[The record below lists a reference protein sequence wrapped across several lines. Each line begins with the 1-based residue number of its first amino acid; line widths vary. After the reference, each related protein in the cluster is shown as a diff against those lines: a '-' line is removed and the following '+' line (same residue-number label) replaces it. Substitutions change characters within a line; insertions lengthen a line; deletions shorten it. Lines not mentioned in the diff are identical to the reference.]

1 MPTFAPLN
9 PAGYILGTGAKTR
22 CQKGNWGWDVFSVQ
36 HMLIALGHPHPTY
49 GADGAYGDETAR
61 AVTAFQ
67 KAQGNL
73 YVDGWAGPATVQR
86 GNLLLMNALTGLPKG
101 LARGQ
106 IGKESGFISGNHSE
120 KRAPRSWITPTYK
133 PDINGNYFDMGV
145 SQMASEYHKY
155 EKAFNPKE
163 ALAFYVSHVRGKY
176 FEYKRVGFITAER
189 RLWELAAGSWN
200 APAWTD
206 RLARGQSLSTEQREW
221 IEAYIDRV
229 TSEMVV

>member
-9 PAGYILGTGAKTR
+9 PAGYILGTGVKTR
-22 CQKGNWGWDVFSVQ
+22 VQKGNRGWDVFSVQ
-36 HMLIALGHPHPTY
+36 HMLMSLGHSLPAY
-49 GADGAYGDETAR
+49 GADGDYGSETVK

-67 KAQGNL
+67 RAQGNL

-106 IGKESGFISGNHSE
+106 IGKESAFISGNHSE
-120 KRAPRSWITPTYK
+120 KRAPRSWVKPTYK
-133 PDINGNYFDMGV
+133 PDANGWYFDMGV
-145 SQMASEYHKY
+145 SQMASEYHTY
-155 EKAFNPKE
+155 EKAFNPKV
-163 ALAFYVSHVRGKY
+163 AIAFYGSHIRGKY
-176 FEYKRVGFITAER
+176 VEYKEVGFITNTT

-206 RLARGQSLSTEQREW
+206 QLARGKAIDPENREW

-229 TSEMVV
+229 CSEMVV